1 MTVPILLVTG
11 PVGVGK
17 TSVAFEMMEVLEEHD
32 VAHAFFD
39 VDGLTYFHPK
49 PADDRFG
56 ERFAITAL
64 STLFPQLQSQG
75 IERLILA
82 RVLWERDS
90 LSRYEQAIPGAEI
103 TVVRLTAPLSIVEER
118 IRGREV
124 GTSVDWYLARA
135 AELDAHWSKNPVEDL
150 LVETSGRSVREI
162 ALDALSTANWI

>member
-1 MTVPILLVTG
+1 
-11 PVGVGK
+11 
-17 TSVAFEMMEVLEEHD
+17 MMEALEERD

-64 STLFPQLQSQG
+64 GSLFPQLQAQG

-90 LSRYEQAIPGAEI
+90 LTRYETAIPGAEI
-103 TVVRLTAPLSIVEER
+103 TVVRLTAPLSVIEER
-118 IRGREV
+118 IRNREI
-124 GTSVDWYLARA
+124 GTSLEWFLARA
-135 AELDAHWSKNPVEDL
+135 AELDAHWRSNPVEDL
-150 LVETSGRSVREI
+150 LVETSDRSVREI
-162 ALDALSTANWI
+162 ALEVLSQAGWI